1 MFFWGILRN
10 LSNCLKCFMFLD
22 IMIKF
27 LFEVCFLG
35 FEMFSR
41 DVEFRYFL
49 NEKDFIFLIIF
60 LCFVFFRVCSNKFL
74 LWGKGWDFF

>member
-35 FEMFSR
+35 FGMFSR
-41 DVEFRYFL
+41 DEEF
-49 NEKDFIFLIIF
+49 
-60 LCFVFFRVCSNKFL
+60 
-74 LWGKGWDFF
+74 